1 MKTSMDEVEVV
12 TGAFGYTGKY
22 ITQHLLAAGKCVKT
36 LTGHPQR
43 PNPFSGR
50 VTAARLDFADILS
63 LRRELQGASVL
74 YNTYWVRFEHG
85 TSTFAEAIANI
96 KTLVRAAADAGVRRI
111 VHVSIANPSLDSPLP
126 YYRGKA
132 EVESAIQESGLSYA
146 ILRPTVIFG
155 LEDIL
160 INNVAW
166 LIRHFPVFAVPG
178 GGAYQLQ
185 PIFVDDFASLAA
197 AAGDEY
203 ENRILDAVGPEI
215 FTFDELVLR
224 IAAQLRKH
232 VKLLHVHPNASL
244 IATKIIGSM
253 LGDVILTKDE
263 IKGLM
268 ANLLISSSRP
278 LGTTLLSDWLRNN
291 AQHLGARYAS
301 EVARHYTLS

>member
-1 MKTSMDEVEVV
+1 MKTGIDEFEVV

-22 ITQHLLAAGKCVKT
+22 ITQRLLTAGKCVKT

-50 VTAARLDFADILS
+50 VTAARLDFADMLS

-74 YNTYWVRFEHG
+74 YNTYWVRFEHDS
-85 TSTFAEAIANI
+85 STFAEAIANI

-160 INNVAW
+160 INNIAW
-166 LIRHFPVFAVPG
+166 LTRHFPVFAVPG
-178 GGAYQLQ
+178 DGRYQLQ
-185 PIFVDDFASLAA
+185 PIFVEDFASLAA

-203 ENRILDAVGPEI
+203 ENRIFDVVGPEV
-215 FTFDELVLR
+215 FTFDDIVLQ
-224 IAAQLRKH
+224 IANRLGKRVRPWH
-232 VKLLHVHPNASL
+232 VRPQISLL
-244 IATKIIGSM
+244 ATKIIG
-253 LGDVILTKDE
+253 LALADVILTKDE
-263 IKGLM
+263 IRGLM
-268 ANLLISSSRP
+268 ANLLVSSSPP
-278 LGTTLLSDWLRNN
+278 LGTTLFSHWLRDN
-291 AQHLGARYAS
+291 AERLGAHYSS
-301 EVARHYTLS
+301 ELARHYR